1 MHGPPEQ
8 YRSGKLELTS
18 PPMSPRPLA
27 LSIVPLALAG
37 IFVGSSAA
45 DDSAE
50 ATGETSLTL
59 HQAEQTALRN
69 QPTVRQ
75 AHGLY
80 EAAEGRVEEARA
92 GYLPQV
98 SVTGSYERTTANFSE
113 RPGFVPQN
121 LNTGGASGATA
132 VSWDPKYNF
141 YQLNVGASQLLY
153 DFGQTSNKW
162 ASAGASRDAA
172 SDNTRTAALQTLLTV
187 RRAYFTARADR
198 DLVSVAE
205 ETVKNQQKHVEQTQ
219 AFVRTGIQP
228 DINLA
233 TVQTALA
240 NAKVQLVTAQNNL
253 AVAGA
258 QLSQAMGVSVGE
270 RYTLADQEIPA
281 IAGEDGPPAPLVDHA
296 EKNRP
301 EIANLVNQRRAQ
313 ELTVSS
319 LKGAYGPSLSAL
331 GNFSEV
337 GISIDGLA
345 PNWYVGLGLTWNL
358 LQGGLT
364 RGQVREARGTLENL
378 VGQEQALRLQV
389 QVDVEQGRLGV
400 QAAKA
405 TIGAAE
411 EALVNARNQLTL
423 AEKRYEHG
431 LGSAV
436 ELDDAQVAYTSAEAQ
451 VVQAK
456 FNLAAARAQLLTALG
471 DQ

>member
-1 MHGPPEQ
+1 MP
-8 YRSGKLELTS
+8 
-18 PPMSPRPLA
+18 PRPLA
-27 LSIVPLALAG
+27 LLMIPLVLVG
-37 IFVGSSAA
+37 IFAVASAA
-45 DDSAE
+45 GDDALPTTTPLS
-50 ATGETSLTL
+50 L

-69 QPTVRQ
+69 QPTMRQ

-98 SVTGSYERTTANFSE
+98 TLGATYERTTGNFAA
-113 RPGFVPQN
+113 RPGQFPN
-121 LNTGGASGATA
+121 NADTLLNGTGGTSGTGGMSGSNA
-132 VSWDPKYNF
+132 VSWNPNHNYF
-141 YQLNVGASQLLY
+141 QLNTGASQLIY
-153 DFGQTSNKW
+153 DFGQTSNKI

-172 SDNTRTAALQTLLTV
+172 GANTRTAVLQTLLNV
-187 RRAYFTARADR
+187 RRAYFAARANR

-205 ETVKNQQKHVEQTQ
+205 ETVQNQGKHVEQTQ

-240 NAKVQLVTAQNNL
+240 NAKVQLVTARNNY
-253 AVAGA
+253 AVAEA
-258 QLSQAMGVSVGE
+258 QLSQAMGVSVSE
-270 RYTLADQEIPA
+270 HYALSDEEVPPVP
-281 IAGEDGPPAPLVDHA
+281 GEDGDPAPLVATA

-301 EIANLVNQRRAQ
+301 EVANLVNQRLAQ
-313 ELTVSS
+313 QATVRSI
-319 LKGAYGPSLSAL
+319 KGSYGPSLSAL
-331 GNFSEV
+331 ANISDV
-337 GISIDGLA
+337 GAAVDSLI
-345 PNWYVGLGLTWNL
+345 PNWYVGLGLTWNI

-364 RGQVREARGTLENL
+364 RGQVREANGTLENI
-378 VGQEQALRLQV
+378 VGQEQAMRLQV

-405 TIGAAE
+405 TIGAAN
-411 EALVNARNQLTL
+411 EALVNARSQLTL

-436 ELDDAQVAYTSAEAQ
+436 ELGDAQVAYTSAEAQ

-456 FNLAAARAQLLTALG
+456 FNLSAARAQLLAALG

>member
-1 MHGPPEQ
+1 
-8 YRSGKLELTS
+8 
-18 PPMSPRPLA
+18 MSPRPLVLLTIPVVMVG
-27 LSIVPLALAG
+27 LSLGA
-37 IFVGSSAA
+37 SAA
-45 DDSAE
+45 DRDAAPE
-50 ATGETSLTL
+50 GTESLTL
-59 HQAEQTALRN
+59 HQAEQTALKN
-69 QPTVRQ
+69 QPAVRE

-98 SVTGSYERTTANFSE
+98 TATGSYERTTANPAP
-113 RPGFVPQN
+113 RPSFALPPGIGSPTWN
-121 LNTGGASGATA
+121 
-132 VSWDPKYNF
+132 PKFNY
-141 YQLNVGASQLLY
+141 YQLNVSASQLIY

-162 ASAGASRDAA
+162 SSAAASRDAA
-172 SDNTRTAALQTLLTV
+172 VDNTHTAALQTLLTV

-198 DLVSVAE
+198 DLVAVAE
-205 ETVKNQQKHVEQTQ
+205 ETVRNQEKHVEQTQ

-240 NAKVQLVTAQNNL
+240 NAKVQLVTAQNNQ
-253 AVAGA
+253 AVADA

-270 RYTLADQEIPA
+270 RYTLADQEIPP
-281 IAGEDGPPAPLVDHA
+281 IAGEDGPPGSLVEHA

-301 EIANLVNQRRAQ
+301 EIANIINQRRAQ

-319 LKGAYGPSLSAL
+319 LKGSYGPSVSAL

-337 GISIDGLA
+337 GAAIDGVV
-345 PNWYVGLGLTWNL
+345 PNWYVGLGLSWNI

-364 RGQVREARGTLENL
+364 SGQIREAKGTLENL
-378 VGQEQALRLQV
+378 TGQEQALRLQV

-405 TIGAAE
+405 TIGAAD
-411 EALVNARNQLTL
+411 EAVVNARNQLTL

-436 ELDDAQVAYTSAEAQ
+436 ELADAQVAYTSAEAQ

-471 DQ
+471 DL

>member
-1 MHGPPEQ
+1 
-8 YRSGKLELTS
+8 
-18 PPMSPRPLA
+18 MSPRPLA
-27 LSIVPLALAG
+27 LLTIPLVMVG
-37 IFVGSSAA
+37 IFVGASAA
-45 DDSAE
+45 GGDIPSAGAE
-50 ATGETSLTL
+50 SLTL
-59 HQAEQTALRN
+59 HQAEQTALKN
-69 QPTVRQ
+69 QPTVRE

-98 SVTGSYERTTANFSE
+98 TATGSYERTTANPAP
-113 RPGFVPQN
+113 RPSFALPPGIGSPTWN
-121 LNTGGASGATA
+121 
-132 VSWDPKYNF
+132 PKFNY
-141 YQLNVGASQLLY
+141 YQLNVAASQLIY

-162 ASAGASRDAA
+162 SSADASRNAA
-172 SDNTRTAALQTLLTV
+172 GDNTRTAALQTLLTV

-198 DLVSVAE
+198 DLVAVAE
-205 ETVKNQQKHVEQTQ
+205 ETVRNQEKHVEQTQ

-240 NAKVQLVTAQNNL
+240 NAKVQLVTAQNNQ
-253 AVAGA
+253 AVADA

-270 RYTLADQEIPA
+270 RYTLADQEIPP
-281 IAGEDGPPAPLVDHA
+281 IAGEDGAPGPLVEHA

-301 EIANLVNQRRAQ
+301 ELANIINQRRAQ

-319 LKGAYGPSLSAL
+319 LKGSYGPSVSAL

-337 GISIDGLA
+337 GVAIDGVV
-345 PNWYVGLGLTWNL
+345 PNWYLGLGLTWNI

-364 RGQVREARGTLENL
+364 HGQIREAKGTLENL
-378 VGQEQALRLQV
+378 TGQEQALRLQV

-405 TIGAAE
+405 TIGAAD
-411 EALVNARNQLTL
+411 EAVVNARNQLTL

-436 ELDDAQVAYTSAEAQ
+436 ELADAQVAYTSAEAQ

-456 FNLAAARAQLLTALG
+456 FNLAAARAQLLAALG

>member
-1 MHGPPEQ
+1 
-8 YRSGKLELTS
+8 
-18 PPMSPRPLA
+18 MSPRPLA
-27 LSIVPLALAG
+27 ILTIPLVMIG
-37 IFVGSSAA
+37 IFVGASAA
-45 DDSAE
+45 DDN
-50 ATGETSLTL
+50 TGAAAGGESLTL

-69 QPTVRQ
+69 QPTVRE
-75 AHGLY
+75 AHGLL

-98 SVTGSYERTTANFSE
+98 TATASYERTTGNFST
-113 RPGFVPQN
+113 RPGVLPN
-121 LNTGGASGATA
+121 SISSGGAGGSSGMTLMATPTP
-132 VSWDPKYNF
+132 VSWDPKFNF
-141 YQLNVGASQLLY
+141 YQLNVGASQLIY

-162 ASAGASRDAA
+162 SSAAASRDAA
-172 SDNTRTAALQTLLTV
+172 GDNTHTAALQTLLNV

-198 DLVSVAE
+198 DLVAVAE
-205 ETVKNQQKHVEQTQ
+205 ETVRNQEKHVEQTQ

-240 NAKVQLVTAQNNL
+240 NAKVQLVTARNNL
-253 AVAGA
+253 AVADA
-258 QLSQAMGVSVGE
+258 QLAQAMGVSVGE
-270 RYTLADQEIPA
+270 RYTLSDQEIPP
-281 IAGEDGPPAPLVDHA
+281 IAGEDGAPAQLVERA
-296 EKNRP
+296 EKDRP
-301 EIANLVNQRRAQ
+301 EIANIINQRRAQ
-313 ELTVSS
+313 ELTVRS
-319 LKGAYGPSLSAL
+319 LKGAYGPSLNAL
-331 GNFSEV
+331 GNFSETGV
-337 GISIDGLA
+337 AIDGVA
-345 PNWYVGLGLTWNL
+345 PNWYVGLGLTWNI

-364 RGQVREARGTLENL
+364 RGQVREANGTLENL

-405 TIGAAE
+405 TIGAAD
-411 EALVNARNQLTL
+411 EALLNARNQLTL

>member
-1 MHGPPEQ
+1 
-8 YRSGKLELTS
+8 
-18 PPMSPRPLA
+18 MSPRPLA
-27 LSIVPLALAG
+27 LLTIPLVM
-37 IFVGSSAA
+37 VGLSLGASAA
-45 DDSAE
+45 DGDTAADGTE
-50 ATGETSLTL
+50 SLTL
-59 HQAEQTALRN
+59 HQAEQTALKN
-69 QPTVRQ
+69 QPTVRE

-98 SVTGSYERTTANFSE
+98 TATGSYERTTANFAP
-113 RPGFVPQN
+113 RPSFSPTNTTN
-121 LNTGGASGATA
+121 LGPLPPVGWN
-132 VSWDPKYNF
+132 PKFNY
-141 YQLNVGASQLLY
+141 YQLSVGASQLIY

-162 ASAGASRDAA
+162 SSAAASRDAA
-172 SDNTRTAALQTLLTV
+172 VDNTHTAALQTLLTV

-198 DLVSVAE
+198 DLVAVAE
-205 ETVKNQQKHVEQTQ
+205 ETVRNQEKHVEQTQ

-240 NAKVQLVTAQNNL
+240 NAKVQMVTAQNNQ
-253 AVAGA
+253 AVADA

-270 RYTLADQEIPA
+270 RYTLADQEISPV
-281 IAGEDGPPAPLVDHA
+281 AGEDGPPGPLVEHA

-301 EIANLVNQRRAQ
+301 EIANIINQRRAQ
-313 ELTVSS
+313 ELTVSA
-319 LKGAYGPSLSAL
+319 LKGSYGPSVSAL
-331 GNFSEV
+331 GNFSEA
-337 GISIDGLA
+337 GIAIDGVV
-345 PNWYVGLGLTWNL
+345 PNWYVGLGISWNI

-364 RGQVREARGTLENL
+364 QGQVREAKGTLENL
-378 VGQEQALRLQV
+378 TGQEQALRLQV
-389 QVDVEQGRLGV
+389 QVDIEQGRLGV

-405 TIGAAE
+405 TIGAAD
-411 EALVNARNQLTL
+411 EALLNAHNQLTL

-436 ELDDAQVAYTSAEAQ
+436 ELADAQVAYTSAEAQ

>member
-1 MHGPPEQ
+1 
-8 YRSGKLELTS
+8 
-18 PPMSPRPLA
+18 MSPR
-27 LSIVPLALAG
+27 ALASLTIPVVLVG
-37 IFVGSSAA
+37 ISVGAA
-45 DDSAE
+45 AAGPETAPDRAE
-50 ATGETSLTL
+50 SLTL
-59 HQAEQTALRN
+59 RQAEQTALRN
-69 QPTVRQ
+69 QPTVRE

-98 SVTGSYERTTANFSE
+98 TVTGSYERTTANPTL
-113 RPGFVPQN
+113 RPGFAVPPN
-121 LNTGGASGATA
+121 AGA
-132 VSWDPKYNF
+132 VSWDPRYNF
-141 YQLNVGASQLLY
+141 YQLNLGASQLIY

-162 ASAGASRDAA
+162 SSASASRDAA
-172 SDNTRTAALQTLLTV
+172 VDNTHTATLQTLLTV

-198 DLVSVAE
+198 DLVAVAE
-205 ETVKNQQKHVEQTQ
+205 ETVRNQEKHVEQTQ

-240 NAKVQLVTAQNNL
+240 NAKVQLVTARNNV
-253 AVAGA
+253 AVADA
-258 QLSQAMGVSVGE
+258 QLAQAMGVPVGE
-270 RYTLADQEIPA
+270 RYTLADQEIPP
-281 IAGEDGPPAPLVDHA
+281 IAGEDGAPGPLVEHA

-301 EIANLVNQRRAQ
+301 ELANIANQRRAQ
-313 ELTVSS
+313 ELTIRS
-319 LKGAYGPSLSAL
+319 LKGSYGPSVSAL
-331 GNFSEV
+331 GNFAEAGV
-337 GISIDGLA
+337 TIDGVV
-345 PNWYVGLGLTWNL
+345 PNWYVGLGLTWNI

-364 RGQVREARGTLENL
+364 RGQVREAKGTLENL
-378 VGQEQALRLQV
+378 VGQEQALELQV
-389 QVDVEQGRLGV
+389 QVDVEQARLGV

-405 TIGAAE
+405 TIGAAD
-411 EALVNARNQLTL
+411 EALLNARNQLTL